1 MKHLGFSFFLLVE
14 LFAFQK
20 ISFAQNSDSVLLYFA
35 SPQSA
40 PCQMMKPLLTQ
51 LEREGTPVR
60 YVDVLNEP
68 YFSSRYGVRATPTF
82 IVTSGGSE
90 LTRLVGVQGMRQIR
104 RALATP
110 EHGKLVPTHSLG
122 VSSRPFESQSI
133 RQDLRASGSNPFNN
147 REIGLGSS
155 ESRSTRNAVT
165 LERMSE
171 VMPNRSVA
179 HSIER
184 AKSATVRM
192 RVYDATGYGIGTGTI
207 IDARNGEALIITC
220 GHLFR
225 DSNRQT
231 RVEVDLFRGG
241 QCETVIA
248 RIIDFDAE
256 VHDIGLVSIRTN
268 QLVHAVK
275 IAGGSQPVR
284 NGETVFSFGCDRG
297 EIPSRHDTRI
307 TGINKYDQHLGLS
320 NLEIDGAPLDG
331 RSGGGL
337 FDEKGQLVGICNAA
351 DYRENIGIYAGPGSI
366 QWQLRRIGMEHLIS
380 GL

>member
-1 MKHLGFSFFLLVE
+1 
-14 LFAFQK
+14 
-20 ISFAQNSDSVLLYFA
+20 
-35 SPQSA
+35 
-40 PCQMMKPLLTQ
+40 
-51 LEREGTPVR
+51 
-60 YVDVLNEP
+60 
-68 YFSSRYGVRATPTF
+68 
-82 IVTSGGSE
+82 
-90 LTRLVGVQGMRQIR
+90 
-104 RALATP
+104 
-110 EHGKLVPTHSLG
+110 
-122 VSSRPFESQSI
+122 
-133 RQDLRASGSNPFNN
+133 
-147 REIGLGSS
+147 
-155 ESRSTRNAVT
+155 
-165 LERMSE
+165 
-171 VMPNRSVA
+171 
-179 HSIER
+179 
-184 AKSATVRM
+184 M

-268 QLVHAVK
+268 QLVDAVR

>member
-1 MKHLGFSFFLLVE
+1 
-14 LFAFQK
+14 
-20 ISFAQNSDSVLLYFA
+20 
-35 SPQSA
+35 
-40 PCQMMKPLLTQ
+40 
-51 LEREGTPVR
+51 
-60 YVDVLNEP
+60 
-68 YFSSRYGVRATPTF
+68 
-82 IVTSGGSE
+82 
-90 LTRLVGVQGMRQIR
+90 
-104 RALATP
+104 
-110 EHGKLVPTHSLG
+110 
-122 VSSRPFESQSI
+122 
-133 RQDLRASGSNPFNN
+133 
-147 REIGLGSS
+147 
-155 ESRSTRNAVT
+155 
-165 LERMSE
+165 MSE

-268 QLVHAVK
+268 QLVDAVR

-297 EIPSRHDTRI
+297 ERSPHAMTLESRGSTN
-307 TGINKYDQHLGLS
+307 TIN
-320 NLEIDGAPLDG
+320 I
-331 RSGGGL
+331 
-337 FDEKGQLVGICNAA
+337 LVCQTS
-351 DYRENIGIYAGPGSI
+351 R
-366 QWQLRRIGMEHLIS
+366 LMEHRWTDAVEAGYSMKKVSWWESVMLLITARTLGSMRVPDLSS
-380 GL
+380 GN